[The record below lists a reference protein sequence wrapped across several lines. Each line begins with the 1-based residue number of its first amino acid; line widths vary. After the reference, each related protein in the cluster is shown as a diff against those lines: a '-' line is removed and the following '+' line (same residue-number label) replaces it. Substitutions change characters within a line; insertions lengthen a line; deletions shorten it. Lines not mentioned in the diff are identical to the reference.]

1 MAIFYSK
8 YKLNYIGSTESANNK
23 PYWDL
28 YDGFNE
34 GLNRVVINATFS
46 KLAYDGVTYL
56 STF

>member
-23 PYWDL
+23 PYWYLHDC
-28 YDGFNE
+28 FNE
-34 GLNRVVINATFS
+34 GRVVINATFS
-46 KLAYDGVTYL
+46 KLVYDGVTYF